1 MAITTTEELL
11 VFHRKLTKEAHD
23 LMGVKNSDYAGL
35 DPDPFRAFRMFG
47 RFGIL
52 VRMSDKFSRLRTF
65 LERGQF
71 NVKDESVR
79 DTIRDLINYAV
90 IFEAYDG

>member
-11 VFHRKLTKEAHD
+11 VFHRKLTEEAHD
-23 LMGVKNSDYAGL
+23 IMGVKNSDYAGL

-47 RFGIL
+47 RLGIL
-52 VRMSDKFSRLRTF
+52 IRMNDKLARLRTF
-65 LERGQF
+65 IERGDF
-71 NVKDESVR
+71 NVQDEGVR
-79 DTIRDLINYAV
+79 DTIRDLINYSV